1 MKSGSAPWSA
11 WVPDYELLIFDWDG
25 TLCDSIGRIVDSM
38 RAAAS
43 LDGLGERSDEAIKGI
58 IGLGLPEAIATLY
71 PELVEVGRVEVF
83 RQRYAERYMALDMRP
98 SPLFPGVVECL
109 ESFRRRGLRMAVAT
123 GKSRRGLDRVLAGHG
138 WLDYFEITR
147 CADETASKPD
157 PLMLNEILV
166 HCCVPPEKA
175 LMVGDS
181 SFDLDMARRAGIDS
195 VAVGYGAQS
204 LSELLAFAPKLA
216 INEFSELRRWFDG
229 AANGSLIKEYENVG

>member
-1 MKSGSAPWSA
+1 M
-11 WVPDYELLIFDWDG
+11 PDYELLIFDWDG

-166 HCCVPPEKA
+166 HCGVPPEKA

>member
-1 MKSGSAPWSA
+1 
-11 WVPDYELLIFDWDG
+11 VPDYELLIFDWDG

-43 LDGLGERSDEAIKGI
+43 LSGLGERSDEAIKGI

-71 PELVEVGRVEVF
+71 PELVQPERIEAF
-83 RQRYAERYMALDMRP
+83 RQRYAEQYMALDLRP
-98 SPLFPGVVECL
+98 SPLYPGVLESL
-109 ESFRRRGLRMAVAT
+109 ESFRQRGLRMAVAT

-138 WLDYFEITR
+138 WLDYFEISR

-157 PLMLNEILV
+157 PLMLNEILA
-166 HCCVPPEKA
+166 HCGVPADKA

-195 VAVGYGAQS
+195 VAVGYGAQALAS
-204 LSELLAFAPKLA
+204 LMAFAPRLA
-216 INEFSELRRWFDG
+216 IDEFSELRRWLEGD
-229 AANGSLIKEYENVG
+229 ANCSLIKEYENVG